1 VILRSNTARRAVRP
15 DRGHRV
21 ANISGSAKIL
31 RPFGSLAPPI
41 GTDNHHSLSFPAP
54 ITSHFSLFTN
64 HASIF
69 PVAQFELII
78 GLLLVG
84 TLLAGIARRLKL
96 PYLVLL
102 ALIGLALA
110 FTPGLPDLTLD
121 PQLTLTLFVAPV
133 LLDAAYDAS
142 LRDLKDHWWPVATLT
157 LIAVGLTVVSVAV
170 VLRLFLPHIPWAAAV
185 ALGAIVAP
193 TDASAATAVL
203 RVLRPSHRVLVIL
216 EGESLFNDASA
227 LLIYR
232 AAVGVAASGT
242 ITGEIPSLLLAGVA
256 SIVAGIALAHVFLP
270 IGLRMGE
277 LGAAIL
283 MQFLTVFL
291 VWMIADA
298 LHLSPIITMVCFAIT
313 LARYAPTKINAQ
325 RRIPSYAVWEVMVF
339 ALNILIFIFVGL
351 ELKPLLQRLNP
362 KEWNHY
368 LLIGGTVCATTILI
382 RIAWVM
388 FYNSVVR
395 LKNRF
400 FGTRLPRR
408 VSPPTIQSGIIVAWC
423 GMRGIITLAAA
434 LALPD
439 TFPYRDLLLFT
450 AFAVVLGTLILQGL
464 TLRPLMMAL
473 RFAGDRVIEDEV
485 RLARVELTRAALQ
498 VLDGEQVSEAL
509 AAVRREYEARLAT
522 DTVEAHAGTNV
533 VSELALIQSRAIAG
547 ERRTLD
553 QLRNRGDIG
562 DDAFHRLEEE
572 LDWAEVYA
580 LRSAGGA
587 GAESD

>member
-1 VILRSNTARRAVRP
+1 
-15 DRGHRV
+15 
-21 ANISGSAKIL
+21 
-31 RPFGSLAPPI
+31 
-41 GTDNHHSLSFPAP
+41 
-54 ITSHFSLFTN
+54 
-64 HASIF
+64 
-69 PVAQFELII
+69 VAQFELII

-84 TLLAGIARRLKL
+84 TLLAGIARRLNL

-102 ALIGLALA
+102 ALIGVALA

-170 VLRLFLPHIPWAAAV
+170 VIRLFLPDIPWAAAV

-193 TDASAATAVL
+193 TDASAATAIL

-216 EGESLFNDASA
+216 EGESLLNDAGA

-232 AAVGVAASGT
+232 AAVGVVASGT
-242 ITGEIPSLLLAGVA
+242 VTGQIPSLLLAGAA
-256 SIVAGIALAHVFLP
+256 SIVVGIALAHVFLP
-270 IGLRMGE
+270 IGLRIGE

-283 MQFLTVFL
+283 MQFLSVFL

-298 LHLSPIITMVCFAIT
+298 LHLSAIITMVCFAIT
-313 LARYAPTKINAQ
+313 IARYAPTKTTAE

-351 ELKPLLQRLNP
+351 ELKPLLHRLNP
-362 KEWNHY
+362 REWNHY

-388 FYNSVVR
+388 FYNTFVR

-400 FGTRLPRR
+400 FGARLPPR
-408 VSPPTIQSGIIVAWC
+408 VSLPTVESGIIVAWC

-464 TLRPLMMAL
+464 TLHPLMVAL

-485 RLARVELTRAALQ
+485 RLARAELTRAALQ
-498 VLDGEQVSEAL
+498 VLDSEAVSEAR

-522 DTVEAHAGTNV
+522 DTLEAHTGRNAG
-533 VSELALIQSRAIAG
+533 SELALIQSRAIAA
-547 ERRTLD
+547 ERRTLG

-580 LRSAGGA
+580 LRSAGA
-587 GAESD
+587 AAEGD